1 MGILYA
7 PYVVA
12 VHFDRV
18 VQRRLHLVVAAEGIQ
33 PIRQI
38 ESDRLDWELL
48 KHAPHYAAHVVFIKC
63 LAVHAQTADAEF
75 LLKLCRRTDGR
86 VRLRLRAVHKHDEG
100 LIYPLQLLDN
110 ALLRLKIFFS
120 FYPADA
126 PVGRDDDADGGVLR
140 DDAACALLGSGGHT
154 DLLLEPRRC
163 DKALDAVFKLS
174 RRALDHVPHAVN
186 QPHGQLAAVQR
197 QAHGL
202 LRYEFGFRRHDG
214 SA

>member
-7 PYVVA
+7 PYAVA

-38 ESDRLDWELL
+38 ESDRLDWKLL

-110 ALLRLKIFFS
+110 ALLRLKIFLALDS
-120 FYPADA
+120 ADA
-126 PVGRDDDADGGVLR
+126 AVGRDYDADVECS
-140 DDAACALLGSGGHT
+140 AMT
-154 DLLLEPRRC
+154 RR
-163 DKALDAVFKLS
+163 
-174 RRALDHVPHAVN
+174 VPSS
-186 QPHGQLAAVQR
+186 AAVVILTSCSN
-197 QAHGL
+197 HGVAT
-202 LRYEFGFRRHDG
+202 RRSTPFSNCPAAPSTMYPTQSTSRTD
-214 SA
+214 SSQPSSDRRTASSV